1 VDPSDDCTFWFTSEY
16 YTTTN
21 QTFNWRTRVGKFKFT
36 TCTAP
41 AQGTLSGT
49 ITYCDSGTPVSG
61 ALVTVSGGPSNG
73 YSCAN
78 LPNGTYSMNLAPGNY
93 TVMVTSTSRLCTPAG
108 PFNVTITNGL
118 TTALNSCLSGTP
130 KAAYVSC
137 AVSGGNGN
145 GVIDRDECNNLSITI
160 TNAGC
165 LTASHVL
172 STLST
177 STPGVT
183 VTQKQSAYPNI
194 VAGSSGANLIPF
206 SVTTSPSFVCGTP
219 IVFTLNL
226 TFNGGSN
233 SIVVTVP
240 TCMCT
245 LTVNGS
251 ITGSDPTA
259 VSRLGRNGIASG
271 CGQPK
276 TCPGAIDATFTAN
289 TTRLYHLHTFTEA
302 PGVAAC
308 VTITTTVACSSTTNP
323 IIPVAY
329 LGSFD
334 PSNLC
339 TNYLGDPGASPNPT
353 NSFQVNV
360 PAGGTLVVCVQE
372 ANHNQGGCSG
382 YTLTVSGLI
391 CNTDAGSQCV
401 TFDTCVQDDA
411 TGNVLM
417 WNSTTGDY
425 QYITCQNQTTMTGKG
440 TASVVNNVRNL
451 IDIKADRRIAANF
464 NLGQHTGRVTLML
477 SASPGVFQ
485 STTLNQTNPNA
496 TCVCH

>member
-1 VDPSDDCTFWFTSEY
+1 MT
-16 YTTTN
+16 
-21 QTFNWRTRVGKFKFT
+21 
-36 TCTAP
+36 
-41 AQGTLSGT
+41 
-49 ITYCDSGTPVSG
+49 
-61 ALVTVSGGPSNG
+61 
-73 YSCAN
+73 
-78 LPNGTYSMNLAPGNY
+78 
-93 TVMVTSTSRLCTPAG
+93 
-108 PFNVTITNGL
+108 
-118 TTALNSCLSGTP
+118 
-130 KAAYVSC
+130 KA
-137 AVSGGNGN
+137 
-145 GVIDRDECNNLSITI
+145 
-160 TNAGC
+160 
-165 LTASHVL
+165 
-172 STLST
+172 
-177 STPGVT
+177 
-183 VTQKQSAYPNI
+183 
-194 VAGSSGANLIPF
+194 
-206 SVTTSPSFVCGTP
+206 
-219 IVFTLNL
+219 
-226 TFNGGSN
+226 
-233 SIVVTVP
+233 
-240 TCMCT
+240 
-245 LTVNGS
+245 
-251 ITGSDPTA
+251 
-259 VSRLGRNGIASG
+259 
-271 CGQPK
+271 
-276 TCPGAIDATFTAN
+276 CPGAIDANPNAN
-289 TTRLYHLHTFTEA
+289 TTRLYHLHTFTNA
-302 PGVAAC
+302 PGSAAC
-308 VTITTTVACSSTTNP
+308 VTISTTATCSSTTNP